1 MTEPPSRRT
10 TLALM
15 LGAVLSGCGD
25 DEAAQRKTFI
35 GFLQTRIVD
44 KPGVHVPHP
53 TAEEAK
59 SWGDYAQHYAIIT
72 GFNDT
77 LNQRVTAPMNQALG
91 RGGVTS
97 LQDLV
102 TRRDDF
108 VAMRRGMDDIRTELG
123 KQLAVAEAARAG
135 LKQPAD
141 LKPVFDAAYDRDV
154 AGLARAFQATLPV
167 VEDAMT
173 TAIDLGDY
181 LAQHR
186 GAVTIQGA
194 QIQVSDPAVQRDLN
208 TRLAALNAKGQEVQ
222 AAQRRLQALISG

>member
-1 MTEPPSRRT
+1 MVTGPVA
-10 TLALM
+10 LAGSMRLQAPAG
-15 LGAVLSGCGD
+15 LFVQRFFAVFARHVAP
-25 DEAAQRKTFI
+25 AASV
-35 GFLQTRIVD
+35 L
-44 KPGVHVPHP
+44 PE

-72 GFNDT
+72 GFNDA
-77 LNQRVTAPMNQALG
+77 LSQRVTAPMNQALG

-108 VAMRRGMDDIRTELG
+108 VAIKRGMDDIRAELA
-123 KQLAVAEAARAG
+123 KQFAAAEAARAA

-154 AGLARAFQATLPV
+154 AGLARAVQAALPV
-167 VEDAMT
+167 AEDAL
-173 TAIDLGDY
+173 TAAIELGDY
-181 LAQHR
+181 LTQHR
-186 GAVTIQGA
+186 AAVTIQGM
-194 QIQVSDPAVQRDLN
+194 QIQVTDPAVQRDLN

-222 AAQRRLQALISG
+222 AAKRRLQSLISG